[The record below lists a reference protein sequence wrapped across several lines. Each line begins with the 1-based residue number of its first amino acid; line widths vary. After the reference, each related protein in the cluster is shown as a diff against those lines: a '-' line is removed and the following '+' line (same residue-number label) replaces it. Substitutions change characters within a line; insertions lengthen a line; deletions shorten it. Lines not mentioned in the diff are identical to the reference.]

1 MKQFIYKS
9 LCKRSF
15 GFLTLFIL
23 FAFSSCGGDEGGGN
37 TSSKATITIEDQDI
51 LVGESVLYKNN
62 TIAADEAVVWDF
74 GDGTILSQSN
84 PTHTYSKLGNYVV
97 ILKVVNKS
105 NNTEKSRATKT
116 VVVSLSDDIS
126 GRITLKQKLSTLNGK
141 IMVCAHRATEVGFPE
156 NSLLAIQNA
165 IDLGIEMVE
174 LDIRETK
181 DGELVLMHDATIT
194 RTTSGSGNVSSY
206 TLQEIKQFNLKQENG
221 SLTTQKIPT
230 LKEVFDLARGKI
242 YINLDLDSKAPF
254 AKVYPLAK
262 QYGMLKQVMFYN
274 KDNTSIRS
282 MLTTNADLLVLPY
295 IDDETEF
302 NSFSNVNLGIVHYSD
317 TSFNPTLVKKASDK
331 SISVYANVYVNT
343 NTTPQ
348 SDGNFLLDKFITLK
362 GNVAQTDHAE
372 YMKTYLQGKKL
383 N

>member
-1 MKQFIYKS
+1 
-9 LCKRSF
+9 
-15 GFLTLFIL
+15 
-23 FAFSSCGGDEGGGN
+23 
-37 TSSKATITIEDQDI
+37 
-51 LVGESVLYKNN
+51 VLYKNN

-97 ILKVVNKS
+97 TLKVVNKS